1 MVMDKPSKKPLL
13 ISHRGAHREAPE
25 NSCSGFEIALDY
37 GVDGIETDVQLTR
50 DGIPVLFHD
59 ATTYRVTGRRKR
71 ISAYTC
77 DELKAF
83 DLERAGAREK
93 IPTLAEALELFG
105 SRTSLLIEIKSRRD
119 DRLSGRSQELT
130 DKVIAEI
137 AGLRISIQEKIR
149 ILSFDPDVLERTNRF
164 APRLKCVLNANGGGS
179 WCVTCGDLMGN
190 RVSMEFLSALCLE
203 RKELAP
209 DVVKWAHDRGMEML
223 TYCCNTRPQV
233 ERALALGVDGIMTDR
248 PGWLVSTVKILR
260 SEVRGRRPE
269 GEG

>member
-1 MVMDKPSKKPLL
+1 ML

-25 NSCSGFEIALDY
+25 NSRSGFEMALDY

-71 ISAYTC
+71 ISAYTR

-83 DLERAGAREK
+83 DLGRNGASEK

-105 SRTSLLIEIKSRRD
+105 NRTSLLIEIKSRKH
-119 DRLSGRSQELT
+119 DRLSGRSQALT

-137 AGLRISIQEKIR
+137 VPYSTGIREKIR
-149 ILSFDPDVLERTNRF
+149 VLSFDPDVLEQVNRA
-164 APRLKCVLNANGGGS
+164 APWLKCVLNTDGTGA
-179 WCVTCGDLMGN
+179 WCVPAADLVRG
-190 RVSMEFLSALCLE
+190 RVALNFLSAVCLD
-203 RKELAP
+203 KKDLSSQ
-209 DVVKWAHDRGMEML
+209 VVTWTHARGMEIF

-233 ERALALGVDGIMTDR
+233 ERALALGVDGIMSDR
-248 PGWLVSTVKILR
+248 PGWLAGLFKCIDRTADIDY
-260 SEVRGRRPE
+260 
-269 GEG
+269 

>member
-1 MVMDKPSKKPLL
+1 MANQNKRQTNKRPLL

-25 NSCSGFEIALDY
+25 NSRPGFEIALGY

-59 ATTYRVTGRRKR
+59 VTTYRITGRRKR
-71 ISAYTC
+71 ISSYTYE
-77 DELKAF
+77 ELKTF
-83 DLERAGAREK
+83 NLGKEGAREK

-105 SRTSLLIEIKSRRD
+105 SRTSLLIEIKSRKH
-119 DRLSGRSQELT
+119 DRLSNRSQELT

-137 AGLRISIQEKIR
+137 VGLRTSIQAKIR

-164 APRLKCVLNANGGGS
+164 APQLKCVLNANGGDS

-203 RKELAP
+203 RKELSP
-209 DVVKWAHDRGMEML
+209 EVVKWVHDRGMEML

-233 ERALALGVDGIMTDR
+233 ELALALGVDGIMTDK
-248 PGWLVSTVKILR
+248 PGWLVGFF
-260 SEVRGRRPE
+260 E
-269 GEG
+269 